1 SWPASG
7 RPSPRAGSPRFE
19 PRSPRSRPWA
29 TSSPTTEDQTSD
41 DWQSPGFSRYSARVL
56 FESADGRLGRSG
68 TGEGRTTMK
77 IDIYNH
83 IFPKR
88 FYDSMMEVMGSPK
101 DMLKRV
107 TSVPM
112 LVDLDERFRVMDRF
126 KDYCQV
132 LS

>member
-1 SWPASG
+1 
-7 RPSPRAGSPRFE
+7 
-19 PRSPRSRPWA
+19 
-29 TSSPTTEDQTSD
+29 
-41 DWQSPGFSRYSARVL
+41 
-56 FESADGRLGRSG
+56 
-68 TGEGRTTMK
+68 MK

-88 FYDSMMEVMGSPK
+88 FYDGMMKVMANPK

-126 KDYCQV
+126 DDYSQV
-132 LS
+132 LSLASPPIGDAGRRRARAGIRAPGQ